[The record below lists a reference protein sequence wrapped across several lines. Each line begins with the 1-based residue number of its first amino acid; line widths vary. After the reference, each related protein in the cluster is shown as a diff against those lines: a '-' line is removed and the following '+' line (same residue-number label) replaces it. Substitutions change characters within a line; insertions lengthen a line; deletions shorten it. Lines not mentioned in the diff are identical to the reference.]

1 MTEREDMNIESLEE
15 LAACMKSARKAQGMT
30 QAQLALACGVGVRFI
45 IDLEKAK
52 PTAQIGKVFY
62 IVKMLGLSMNIEQ

>member
-1 MTEREDMNIESLEE
+1 MNIESIEE
-15 LAACMKSARKAQGMT
+15 LAACIKKARKEQGLT

-45 IDLEKAK
+45 IDVEKAK

-62 IVKMLGLSMNIEQ
+62 IFKMLGLSMHIEQ

>member
-1 MTEREDMNIESLEE
+1 MKIESFEE
-15 LAACMKSARKAQGMT
+15 LATCMRNARKEQGLT

-62 IVKMLGLSMNIEQ
+62 IVKMLGLSMHIEP

>member
-1 MTEREDMNIESLEE
+1 MKIESFEE
-15 LAACMKSARKAQGMT
+15 LARCMRDARKQQGLT

-62 IVKMLGLSMNIEQ
+62 IAQMLGLRMHIES

>member
-1 MTEREDMNIESLEE
+1 MKIESFEE
-15 LAACMKSARKAQGMT
+15 LASCMKNARKAQGLT

-52 PTAQIGKVFY
+52 PTAQISKVFY
-62 IVKMLGLSMNIEQ
+62 IVKMLGLSLHIEQ

>member
-1 MTEREDMNIESLEE
+1 MKIESIEE
-15 LAACMKSARKAQGMT
+15 LAACIKNARKDQGLT

-45 IDLEKAK
+45 IHIEKAK

-62 IVKMLGLSMNIEQ
+62 IIKMLGLSMHIEQ